1 MNINIFFFSIL
12 KLIGCNYSFY
22 FFFLLLLLFSHAIS
36 NGATFNLKTNE
47 QPEFRSQQKE
57 EEEKKL
63 IDQLIRNNFFSPSL
77 LPLFV
82 AFLSFFNKI
91 YVFCN
96 KKITSYKR
104 KKNTYIKFP
113 CFILLLPFI
122 CELNLLKK
130 FV

>member
-1 MNINIFFFSIL
+1 MVAIIVST
-12 KLIGCNYSFY
+12 

-57 EEEKKL
+57 EEEEEEEEKKKL

-82 AFLSFFNKI
+82 AFLSFLIKYMYFA
-91 YVFCN
+91 
-96 KKITSYKR
+96 TR
-104 KKNTYIKFP
+104 K
-113 CFILLLPFI
+113 
-122 CELNLLKK
+122 
-130 FV
+130 